1 MALYCLQTMVNTMYT
16 SFIKTVAIICGI
28 ILMVASV
35 RPVQSQDIESNPAAV
50 NIQSVTAVDQQ
61 IVINSGLPNKSFIP
75 LQLSPGCRENMPVYR
90 PDDSLT
96 NSMPQIEWNGA
107 DPGIFIPEF
116 KQCKP
121 FTQPFKFPEK
131 MGNE

>member
-1 MALYCLQTMVNTMYT
+1 MFT
-16 SFIKTVAIICGI
+16 SFIKTVTVICGI
-28 ILMVASV
+28 ILMVASA
-35 RPVQSQDIESNPAAV
+35 RPIQSQDIESNPAVAD
-50 NIQSVTAVDQQ
+50 IKSVATVDQQ

-75 LQLSPGCRENMPVYR
+75 FQLYPGCPENMPVYR
-90 PDDSLT
+90 PDESLT
-96 NSMPQIEWNGA
+96 NTMPQIEWNGA
-107 DPGIFIPEF
+107 DPGIFIPKF